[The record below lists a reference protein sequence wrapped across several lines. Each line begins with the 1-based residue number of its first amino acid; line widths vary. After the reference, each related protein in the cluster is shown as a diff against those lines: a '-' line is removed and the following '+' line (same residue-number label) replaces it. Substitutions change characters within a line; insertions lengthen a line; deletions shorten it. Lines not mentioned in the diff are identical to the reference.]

1 MTQQKPPAV
10 DTKNMIFAVALSM
23 AIMLGWQYFYLAPKQ
38 KAAELAAQQQQTQ
51 TQTGAGTAQVPT
63 TQVAATTV
71 PRDQALKAAQRIKID
86 TPELSGSISLS
97 GARIDD
103 VALNHYK
110 ETVQPGS
117 PAVELLIPS
126 GVANG
131 YFVEEGLVAAPGTT
145 AKLPDTN
152 TVWTAPTDAIL
163 GPDKPVS
170 LTWDNGEG
178 LVFSREISL
187 SDGYVFTIKQSVE
200 NKTSKAVSLLPYAG
214 IQRQDTPPVAG
225 WMAFFEGLLGV
236 QNGKLTEAKYSD
248 VAKEGGKIENEST
261 GGWLGF
267 TDKYWSTALIP
278 NPARPV
284 ISTYQHMKIGQR
296 DAYQAGYLSK
306 EPLVVQPGTTGSYED
321 HVFAGPKLVDTINAI
336 GAKYK
341 LDRFDLMIDWGW
353 YGPLTKFMFWLLHT
367 AQGFVGSFG
376 AAILV
381 VTVLVK
387 LAVFPIANKS
397 YASMSK
403 MKKLAP
409 QMEEIKKQFPDDKM
423 KQQQATMELYKAEK
437 VSPLAGCLPMVIQ
450 IPVFFALYKVIL
462 TNIELRHAPFF
473 GWINDLSAPDPSHL
487 FNLFGLLPF
496 TPPGYLAIGIWPI
509 LMGITMWV
517 QMRLN
522 PAPADPIQAS
532 MFNWMPLIFTF
543 TLGSFPAGLVIYWS
557 WSNLLSII
565 QQSYIMKRNGVDV
578 NLFGNIRDSI
588 PFLKRKAAT

>member
-1 MTQQKPPAV
+1 MNQQKPPAV
-10 DTKNMIFAVALSM
+10 DTKNMIIAVALSM

-38 KAAELAAQQQQTQ
+38 KAAELAAQQQQAQTQ
-51 TQTGAGTAQVPT
+51 TQAGTAAVPT
-63 TQVAATTV
+63 TQVAAATV
-71 PRDQALKAAQRIKID
+71 TRDDALKSGGRIKIE
-86 TPELSGSISLS
+86 TPELSGSISLN

-103 VALNHYK
+103 LALTKYK
-110 ETVQPGS
+110 QTVQAGS
-117 PAVELLIPS
+117 PPVELLIPP
-126 GVANG
+126 GVANA
-131 YFVEEGLVAAPGTT
+131 YFIEEGLVAADGTK

-152 TVWTAPTDAIL
+152 TVWTAAADASL
-163 GPDKPVS
+163 GPDKPVT

-187 SDGYVFTIKQSVE
+187 SDGYVFTIQQSVE
-200 NKTSKAVSLLPYAG
+200 NKTQSPVSLLPYAG

-225 WMAFFEGLLGV
+225 WMAFYEGMLGV
-236 QNGKLTEAKYSD
+236 QNGKLVEAHYSD
-248 VAKEGGKIENEST
+248 VAKEGGKVENEST

-278 NPARPV
+278 NTARPV

-321 HVFAGPKLVDTINAI
+321 HVFAGPKLVNAI
-336 GAKYK
+336 NDIGDKYK
-341 LDRFDLMIDWGW
+341 VDHFDLMIDWGW
-353 YGPLTKFMFWLLHT
+353 YKPLTKSMFWLLHT
-367 AQGFVGSFG
+367 VQGFVGSFG
-376 AAILV
+376 LAILL

-409 QMEEIKKQFPDDKM
+409 QIEEIKKHLPDDRM
-423 KQQQATMELYKAEK
+423 KQQQATMELYKKEK
-437 VSPLAGCLPMVIQ
+437 VSPLAGCLPMFIQ

-496 TPPGYLAIGIWPI
+496 TPPGFLAIGLWPI

-578 NLFGNIRDSI
+578 NLFGNIRESL
-588 PFLKRKAAT
+588 PFLKKKAAT